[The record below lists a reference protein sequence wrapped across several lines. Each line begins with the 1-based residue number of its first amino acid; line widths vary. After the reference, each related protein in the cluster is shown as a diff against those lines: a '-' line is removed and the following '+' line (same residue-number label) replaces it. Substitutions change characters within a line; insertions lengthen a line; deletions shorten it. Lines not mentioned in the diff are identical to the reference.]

1 MKDFEGHVNK
11 DIPIGHQLFVS
22 KRLNQEL
29 ACGRRAFG
37 PPAHSYV
44 EDQMDPTNF
53 HNGPSDW
60 PDVGLLDKG

>member
-1 MKDFEGHVNK
+1 MKDLKGHVNK
-11 DIPIGHQLFVS
+11 DILIGHQVSIS

-37 PPAHSYV
+37 HSAHSYL
-44 EDQMDPTNF
+44 ENHMESMNF

-60 PDVGLLDKG
+60 PDVGDLDKG